1 MKKIALTSLL
11 AVFAAAGANAANVI
25 DGNPLYMPK
34 AGHFYSETALSSHS
48 ETIESWAVS
57 EEFGYGISDKLA
69 VSVKTDIFE
78 MESFDAYGWGSLA
91 LNATFRAFDKGAWKV
106 DAYAGYGINPSFG
119 GERTGALIL
128 SDDVDTYWFEQDN
141 TAYAWTL
148 GVRGGYTTGDWT
160 VAGHVAFNYM
170 GTESFNWGDEGW
182 HTWAFGV
189 DGQYVIDS
197 NWSLVAGLEY
207 TAITDDGMGEDLGR
221 WTGEFGV
228 NYNIDATKY
237 VGAYINA
244 AMNHHEGDAHDSWG
258 FEDGFGFGVKF
269 GIDF

>member
-148 GVRGGYTTGDWT
+148 GVRGGYATAKWT
-160 VAGHVAFNYM
+160 VAGHLEYVYGNSE
-170 GTESFNWGDEGW
+170 TFNWGDEGAHMW
-182 HTWAFGV
+182 KLGV
-189 DGQYVIDS
+189 DGQYVID
-197 NWSLVAGLEY
+197 NDWNVAAGVEY
-207 TAITDDGMGEDLGR
+207 TGVTDDGAKNAGTFDTYL
-221 WTGEFGV
+221 GV

-237 VGAYINA
+237 VGAYISHNA
-244 AMNHHEGDAHDSWG
+244 WHHGGDKADEWE
-258 FEDGFGFGVKF
+258 FTDGFGYGVKF